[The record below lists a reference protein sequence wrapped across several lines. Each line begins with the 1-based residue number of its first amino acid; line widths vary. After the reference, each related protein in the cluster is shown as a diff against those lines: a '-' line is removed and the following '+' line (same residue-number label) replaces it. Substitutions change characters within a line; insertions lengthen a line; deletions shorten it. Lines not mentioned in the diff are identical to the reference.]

1 MKSWTPQHE
10 RKREMEK
17 ERIDAAF
24 AKIFDDPSFPFFFIG
39 STSGSYAGGVSG
51 TLQQVLPP
59 RGTGERA
66 CFLA

>member
-1 MKSWTPQHE
+1 
-10 RKREMEK
+10 MEK

>member
-1 MKSWTPQHE
+1 MEREKS
-10 RKREMEK
+10 
-17 ERIDAAF
+17 DAAL
-24 AKIFDDPSFPFFFIG
+24 ANIFDDSSFPFFFIG